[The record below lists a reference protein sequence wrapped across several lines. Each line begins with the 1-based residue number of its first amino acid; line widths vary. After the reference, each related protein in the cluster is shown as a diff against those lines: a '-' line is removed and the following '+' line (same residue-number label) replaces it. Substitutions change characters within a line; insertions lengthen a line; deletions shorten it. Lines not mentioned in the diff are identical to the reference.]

1 MITPILGLQN
11 QDELIKK
18 LGSVFNN
25 FSLINEMFWPLTK
38 ELNTH
43 IEELKK
49 LDKMG
54 MIELDQRYNLY
65 GWWTRIYLGET

>member
-1 MITPILGLQN
+1 
-11 QDELIKK
+11 
-18 LGSVFNN
+18 
-25 FSLINEMFWPLTK
+25 MFWPLTK